1 MEQITVME
9 NEEPTLQPRGHFGPT
24 QWTLVLSAAE
34 QDSEKGR
41 VALAELCRIYWYPLY
56 CYVRRSGYDQHDA
69 EDLTQGFFAQ
79 LLGKNYL
86 GAVAREKGRFRS
98 FLLTAIKHFLA
109 NERDRAQALKRGGGV
124 KLISLDVA
132 EAESRHPLEP
142 RHGLTPEK
150 MFERQWVLA
159 LLDRVLGQLKD
170 ECATGKKERHFERLK
185 EFLTGDAPPQAA
197 VALAGELGVSEGSL
211 KVAIHRLRRRYR
223 ELLRAEI
230 AQTVERPEE
239 VDDEIH
245 RLFSA
250 FA

>member
-1 MEQITVME
+1 MEEQ
-9 NEEPTLQPRGHFGPT
+9 EPTLQPRGQFGST
-24 QWTLVLSAAE
+24 RWTMVLAAATAG
-34 QDSEKGR
+34 DTEKGR
-41 VALAELCRIYWYPLY
+41 MALADLCGIYWYPLY
-56 CYVRRSGYDQHDA
+56 CYVRRSGYEQPDA

-109 NERDRAQALKRGGGV
+109 NEWDRSQALKRGGGV
-124 KLISLDVA
+124 VISLDVDR
-132 EAESRHPLEP
+132 AESLHPMELA
-142 RHGLTPEK
+142 HGLSPEK
-150 MFERQWVLA
+150 IFERQWVLA
-159 LLDRVLGQLKD
+159 LLDRVLVQLRD
-170 ECATGKKERHFERLK
+170 ECVAGKKEKQFDRLK
-185 EFLTGDAPPQAA
+185 VFLTGDAPPNATA
-197 VALAGELGVSEGSL
+197 ALAGEMGVSEGSL

-223 ELLRAEI
+223 ELLRTEI